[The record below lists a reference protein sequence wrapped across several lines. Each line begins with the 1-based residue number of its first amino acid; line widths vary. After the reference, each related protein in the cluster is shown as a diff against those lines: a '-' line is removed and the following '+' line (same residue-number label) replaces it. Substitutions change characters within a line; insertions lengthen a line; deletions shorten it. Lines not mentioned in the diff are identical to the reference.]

1 MNANLGGLLQELF
14 GNPDIIGGYD
24 PAIPGIGVLL
34 SVLGIFAAVAIFA
47 IAVAIVSYVIYA
59 LGTYRLAKKLGVEYA
74 WLAWIPYAQYFT
86 LGKVAEQ
93 CDVRRGKSTKPWG
106 KIMLFVALGAMVAC
120 AVLGGIGGFLNSLL
134 FPLGVPFTMLSSLV
148 SWAPLVIM
156 CICCWKIYREFFPET
171 VNTVLFVISI
181 VFSVQTIVNLVASF
195 RQPNPVEDT
204 VIENVTFSTVE

>member
-14 GNPDIIGGYD
+14 GNSDIIGGND

-34 SVLGIFAAVAIFA
+34 MILCFLIITSVIS
-47 IAVAIVSYVIYA
+47 IAVSVISYLLYA
-59 LGTYRLAKKLGVEYA
+59 LSTYRLAKKLDVQKA
-74 WLAWIPYAQYFT
+74 WLAWIPLAQYFT

-134 FPLGVPFTMLSSLV
+134 PPLGIPVTMLSSLV

>member
-1 MNANLGGLLQELF
+1 MMNANLGGLLQELF

-34 SVLGIFAAVAIFA
+34 MILCFLIIASVIS
-47 IAVAIVSYVIYA
+47 IAVSVISYLLYA
-59 LGTYRLAKKLGVEYA
+59 LSTYRLAKKLDVQKA
-74 WLAWIPYAQYFT
+74 WLAWIPLAQYFT

-106 KIMLFVALGAMVAC
+106 KIMLFVALGAMVVC

-134 FPLGVPFTMLSSLV
+134 PPLGIPVTMLSSLV

-156 CICCWKIYREFFPET
+156 CICCWKISREKKC
-171 VNTVLFVISI
+171 
-181 VFSVQTIVNLVASF
+181 
-195 RQPNPVEDT
+195 
-204 VIENVTFSTVE
+204 